1 MSAAVEI
8 FVPQPALPTVRK
20 ALGSLPSTSFHTRPS
35 SHGGP
40 HLVVSSL
47 DVLDTPS
54 GRSALEELLLG
65 FSGKKGVAVVLF
77 AAVEFVLG
85 LAGLGALA
93 RLSGQARQ
101 EPYIAP
107 SPDAV
112 RRIVLSHR
120 SGAERELIASA
131 SIDDGKLV
139 VWSCEPRRF
148 EVPVSEIPALTNMPA
163 DALTRF
169 ELSASGSRL
178 RWPAADVDINLDTI
192 REHADPEVRREHE
205 ARARQ
210 EAAQYAAAIRGFRE
224 ERGLKQSDIDGLTD
238 RQVRRLEEGDTVPQ
252 IDTLRRLAAAHQM
265 TIDDYLREL
274 AKRSRKSSRRPATGR
289 HRRGDPLRP
298 GVR

>member
-1 MSAAVEI
+1 MSAAIEI
-8 FVPQPALPTVRK
+8 LVPQPALPTVRK

-35 SHGGP
+35 AHGGP

-47 DVLDTPS
+47 DILDTPG
-54 GRSALEELLLG
+54 GRSALEDLLLA

-77 AAVEFVLG
+77 EAVEFVPD

-107 SPDAV
+107 SADAV
-112 RRIVLSHR
+112 RRIVLSR
-120 SGAERELIASA
+120 RTGAEKELIASA
-131 SIDDGKLV
+131 SIDDAKLV

-148 EVPVSEIPALTNMPA
+148 EVPVSEIPALQKIPTH
-163 DALTRF
+163 ALTKF

-178 RWPAADVDINLDTI
+178 RWPDADVDVNLDTI

-205 ARARQ
+205 VHARQ
-210 EAAQYAAAIRGFRE
+210 EASRYADAIRRFRE
-224 ERGLKQSDIDGLTD
+224 ERGLKQSDIEGLTD

-252 IDTLRRLAAAHQM
+252 IDTLRRLAAAHGM
-265 TIDDYLREL
+265 TIDNYLREL
-274 AKRSRKSSRRPATGR
+274 AKRSRKSSRRRSVGR
-289 HRRGDPLRP
+289 SGRQAHAR
-298 GVR
+298 